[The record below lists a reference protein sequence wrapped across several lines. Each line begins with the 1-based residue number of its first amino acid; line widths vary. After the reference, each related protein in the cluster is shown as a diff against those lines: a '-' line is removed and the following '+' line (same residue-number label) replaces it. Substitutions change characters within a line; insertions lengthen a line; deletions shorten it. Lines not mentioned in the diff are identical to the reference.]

1 MTVVTP
7 SRFAFITH
15 VWPPFKKPSFSYLS
29 CSVFSPFLL
38 AGPYRLTDDIEV
50 QATPGHTLSCVTVL
64 VAKSNLDERRPVAIA
79 GDLFERQQDIED
91 ERLWL
96 EAGSEDPRAQR
107 IHRARIANLA
117 AWIIPGHGGPFQV
130 DASVR
135 EKLNKQQDQ
144 AEPSTEGDV
153 I

>member
-1 MTVVTP
+1 M
-7 SRFAFITH
+7 S
-15 VWPPFKKPSFSYLS
+15 
-29 CSVFSPFLL
+29 
-38 AGPYRLTDDIEV
+38 PYRLTDDIEV

-64 VAKSNLDERRPVAIA
+64 VAKSNLDERPVAIA

-117 AWIIPGHGGPFQV
+117 GWIIPGHGGPFRV

-144 AEPSTEGDV
+144 AGPSTEGDV

>member
-1 MTVVTP
+1 MNFLL
-7 SRFAFITH
+7 FAGA
-15 VWPPFKKPSFSYLS
+15 SAAAAAA
-29 CSVFSPFLL
+29 CSVVRDGQKDLGEEEGSFH
-38 AGPYRLTDDIEV
+38 GPYRLTDDIEI

-64 VAKSNLDERRPVAIA
+64 VAKSNLDERPVAIA
-79 GDLFERQQDIED
+79 GDLFERRQDIED

-107 IHRARIANLA
+107 IHRARIASLA
-117 AWIIPGHGGPFQV
+117 GWIIPGHGGPFRV

-144 AEPSTEGDV
+144 AGPSTEGDV